1 VTSRQALRAGKFS
14 RVIAPL
20 RRESPFSSADLNFAV
35 PTYEYRCPDGHDFEH
50 FVQRIS
56 VASGQLPC
64 PSCGAIAE
72 RKISAGGG
80 LVFKGSG
87 FYITDYGK
95 DGKKDQRDATAASS
109 ALASDVTKSDG
120 SKSDASKSDASKSD
134 GSKSDGS
141 KSDGSKSDGPKSDG
155 SKGDGSKG
163 DGSKSAPG
171 ADAAPPKAVA
181 KPAEAKAPP
190 PSTGKSDS

>member
-1 VTSRQALRAGKFS
+1 M
-14 RVIAPL
+14 
-20 RRESPFSSADLNFAV
+20 

-64 PSCGAIAE
+64 PTCGAIAE

-109 ALASDVTKSDG
+109 ATASDATKGDG
-120 SKSDASKSDASKSD
+120 SKSD

-141 KSDGSKSDGPKSDG
+141 KSDGSKSDGSKSDGSKSDG
-155 SKGDGSKG
+155 SKGDGSKS
-163 DGSKSAPG
+163 DGSKSAAG
-171 ADAAPPKAVA
+171 ADAAPPKAAA
-181 KPAEAKAPP
+181 KPAEAKAPAPP
-190 PSTGKSDS
+190 PSTGKSET